1 MASSPH
7 TERKEAGDDPV
18 NIQLGIFVPPQ
29 TTKIRKRPK
38 QPRTSVEPESN
49 KSDQENNRTNAETNG
64 KTRGK
69 RKRLDSTESVDDETP
84 STPGA
89 KRLENNTE
97 SEETSGKVK
106 RKRKKRKKKRQPTKE
121 EPSVSNGGATEKERA
136 LEYLTSWDSGSSGWT
151 FRKKIQ
157 YWLLQNA
164 YDRHKVSL
172 WIKRNTKHIL
182 SSKLI
187 LSHLTNPC
195 VHVL

>member
-7 TERKEAGDDPV
+7 TQREEAGDDPV
-18 NIQLGIFVPPQ
+18 NIQLGIFIPPQ

-38 QPRTSVEPESN
+38 QPRTSVESES
-49 KSDQENNRTNAETNG
+49 KIDQENNETNVETNG
-64 KTRGK
+64 TARGK
-69 RKRLDSTESVDDETP
+69 RKRLDSVESVDDESP

-89 KRLENNTE
+89 KRLEHNTE
-97 SEETSGKVK
+97 SKETSGKSK
-106 RKRKKRKKKRQPTKE
+106 RKRKKRKKKRKPTKE
-121 EPSVSNGGATEKERA
+121 EPSVSNAGATEKERA

-172 WIKRNTKHIL
+172 WIKNFVIKTD
-182 SSKLI
+182 SV
-187 LSHLTNPC
+187 PPD
-195 VHVL
+195 